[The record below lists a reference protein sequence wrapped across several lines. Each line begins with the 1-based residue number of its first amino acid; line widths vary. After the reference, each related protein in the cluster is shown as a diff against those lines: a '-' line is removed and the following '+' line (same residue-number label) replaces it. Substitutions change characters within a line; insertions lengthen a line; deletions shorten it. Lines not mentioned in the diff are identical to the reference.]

1 MIKKVGWLLVIIQFY
16 CIGYFLYQFERDRLT
31 VVSGLLM
38 AGGMLLG
45 GWSIYVMRKSR
56 LRILPD
62 PASNAVLIT
71 NGPYRMLRHPM
82 YTAVLLFCAGMVNWK
97 HTADMILF
105 TLLLITL
112 LVKLT
117 YEEQMLNTRFG
128 GYKEYT
134 KQSYRLL
141 PYIF

>member
-1 MIKKVGWLLVIIQFY
+1 
-16 CIGYFLYQFERDRLT
+16 
-31 VVSGLLM
+31 M
-38 AGGMLLG
+38 AGGILLG

-71 NGPYRMLRHPM
+71 NGPYRIIRHPM
-82 YTAVLLFCAGMVNWK
+82 YTAVLLFCAGIVNWK

-117 YEEQMLNTRFG
+117 YEERMLNRKF
-128 GYKEYT
+128 EV
-134 KQSYRLL
+134 YRHYQETSFRLIPFL
-141 PYIF
+141 F

>member
-1 MIKKVGWLLVIIQFY
+1 MVKKVGWLLVIIQFY
-16 CIGYFLYQFERDRLT
+16 CIGYFIYQFEREGLNIAS
-31 VVSGLLM
+31 VLLM

-71 NGPYRMLRHPM
+71 NGPYRLIRHPM
-82 YTAVLLFCAGMVNWK
+82 YTAVLLFCAGMADWK
-97 HTADMILF
+97 HTSDVLLF
-105 TLLLITL
+105 ALLLITL

-117 YEEQMLNTRFG
+117 YEERMLGRKF
-128 GYKEYT
+128 EV
-134 KQSYRLL
+134 YRQYQENSFRLIPFL
-141 PYIF
+141 F

>member
-1 MIKKVGWLLVIIQFY
+1 VIKKVGWLLVIIQFC
-16 CIGYFLYQFERDRLT
+16 CIGYFLYQFEGDRLT

-71 NGPYRMLRHPM
+71 NGPYRILRHPM

-97 HTADMILF
+97 DTADMILF
-105 TLLLITL
+105 ALLLITL

-134 KQSYRLL
+134 KHSYRLL